1 MAKWSNATLTNVGH
15 ELQAKLISTD
25 TLKITR
31 AVAGTSRVAADK
43 IKEQTEISNIA
54 QTLDVELLTYDRH
67 GNAVIKVGCDN
78 RDVSTSYT
86 AYQIGIYATD
96 PDIGEILYAI
106 AQEETNGDYIPSI
119 TEQPNGYYGTWTF
132 LLSFGSA
139 SSVDVTI
146 DPTHA
151 ITREEADGQ
160 YSSKEET
167 AAAVEMLDNAKVD
180 KITGKGLSTND
191 FTNTLKEK
199 LDGIEK
205 GAQVNTVTSVAGK
218 TGDVTL
224 EKKDVGLANA
234 DNTADKDKPV
244 STAQQKA
251 LDDKVDKV
259 TGKGLSDANFTAEEK
274 EKLKNIAPEATKTIV
289 DDALSDE
296 STNPVQNKVVK
307 KALDNKVGTV
317 PGMGLSQNSYTNEEK
332 EKLNNIAPE
341 ANKTVVDSSL
351 NKDSVN
357 PVQNKAV
364 YAALENKVSK
374 DGDKVLSSNDYTTE
388 EKNKLAGIEEGANK
402 YVHVPEVFIV
412 NGTKKDGV
420 CTIDK
425 TCAEVVEAY
434 KAGKIVFMKMFD
446 NGDLLVPFVGYA
458 TLGSSYIDVYYCSLF
473 NAKNQV
479 YYVRQSS
486 YAGITAG
493 YRGEAIMQKGAGGKS
508 VILNSED
515 NDASGTY
522 SLASGVESTSMGYCS
537 RTGGYKATAA
547 GDGATAEGYSSYHS
561 SSELPDLTNDTDA
574 ATVIEAYDYSF
585 MLAFGKGAH
594 AEGIDTLAVGEGA
607 HAEGDSTMAVADG
620 THSEG
625 YKTEARGENS
635 HAEGEFTEALGE
647 DSHAEGYFTKA
658 NGDYSHAANY
668 YTIANWYQTAVGR
681 LNKDT
686 TCPTGEGDTTGS
698 LFIVGNG
705 TNQGNRSN
713 AFRVAADGKVYG
725 SGSYNSSGAD
735 VAEMWEWEDGNPNGE
750 DRRGLLV
757 TLNGDKIRPAN
768 ADDDFILGFV
778 SAVPCLVGNAADDW
792 HGKYLKDVFG
802 QPLTEQVDVPET
814 TEERERTYID
824 KETGEK
830 KTEIVKKV
838 IPAHTE
844 TRYILN
850 PDFDPEKTYIP
861 REERKEWSYVGFH
874 GQIVTVDDGTCQVN
888 GYCAPSKDGIVTA
901 SATATDIRVMQRI
914 DDTHIKVYV
923 R

>member
-132 LLSFGSA
+132 LLTFGSA

-167 AAAVEMLDNAKVD
+167 AAAVAMLDNAKVD

-244 STAQQKA
+244 STAQQIA

-259 TGKGLSDANFTAEEK
+259 TGKGLSEANFTAEEK

-289 DDALSDE
+289 DDELSGD

-307 KALDNKVGTV
+307 NALDQKVSTV
-317 PGMGLSQNSYTNEEK
+317 SGMGLSQNSYTTAEK
-332 EKLNNIAPE
+332 EKLAGIADG

-388 EKNKLAGIEEGANK
+388 EKNKLADIEEGANK

-412 NGTKKDGV
+412 NGTKTDSDV
-420 CTIDK
+420 TFDK
-425 TCAEVVEAY
+425 TCAEVIEAY
-434 KAGKIVFMKMFD
+434 EAGKVVFLKIFD
-446 NGDLLVPFVGYA
+446 NGAVLVPFVGYA
-458 TLGSSYIDVYYCSLF
+458 SLGTSYTEVYYCALF
-473 NAKNQV
+473 SDKNQV
-479 YYVRQSS
+479 YYARQS
-486 YAGITAG
+486 T
-493 YRGEAIMQKGAGGKS
+493 YRTNSAAMSGTAIMKKGAAGNS
-508 VILNSED
+508 IILSSED
-515 NDASGTY
+515 NVASAYG
-522 SLASGVESTSMGYCS
+522 SLASGVKTSSMGYCS
-537 RTGGYKATAA
+537 RTGGYQTTAC
-547 GDGATAEGYSSYHS
+547 GDGAIADGYSTYHS

-574 ATVIEAYDYSF
+574 ATVIEAYDQSF

-625 YKTEARGENS
+625 YKTEARGVNS

-658 NGDYSHAANY
+658 NGDCSHAANY

-874 GQIVTVDDGTCQVN
+874 GQIVAVDDGTCQVN